1 MRVVGGIYRSRKLVG
16 FDGLDVRP
24 TADRVK
30 ESLFNILGN
39 KIIGASFLDAFAG
52 TGGMGIEAVSRGADF
67 VEFVD
72 CADKSVSIIQKNLKN
87 LGLSNKVIKSDTLS
101 YLKKSQ
107 PFDIVFID
115 PPYKG
120 ELGKNALEIIGE
132 RGLLTDNGIAVYE
145 HEEPFSGEINGLAV
159 YDERKYGRA
168 YLTFFKKESL

>member
-1 MRVVGGIYRSRKLVG
+1 MRVIGGFYRSRKLVG

-30 ESLFNILGN
+30 ESLFNILSV
-39 KIIGASFLDAFAG
+39 KIIGASFLDAFSG
-52 TGGMGIEAVSRGADF
+52 TGSIGIEAISRGAGF
-67 VEFVD
+67 VEFID
-72 CADKSVSIIQKNLKN
+72 CSDKSASIIQKNLKN

-107 PFDIVFID
+107 PFDIIFID

-132 RGLLTDNGIAVYE
+132 RELLTDNGIAVYE
-145 HEEPFSGEINGLAV
+145 HEEPFNGKIDGLEF
-159 YDERKYGRA
+159 YNERKYGRA
-168 YLTFFKKESL
+168 YLTFFRKEKL